1 MRIQNT
7 TLVLAFSSALAEHCQ
22 RTSRVLNRISNN
34 WSFPFFC
41 YIVRHW
47 ELTFIFVKKFMNPKI
62 LAVIFS
68 LKLAR
73 LVGFE
78 GILGPKSTTPTPT
91 FNLPGLPQKGRA
103 PLFDC

>member
-1 MRIQNT
+1 
-7 TLVLAFSSALAEHCQ
+7 
-22 RTSRVLNRISNN
+22 
-34 WSFPFFC
+34 
-41 YIVRHW
+41 
-47 ELTFIFVKKFMNPKI
+47 MNPKI

-91 FNLPGLPQKGRA
+91 FNLPGLNRA
-103 PLFDC
+103 DFRLKLTARI